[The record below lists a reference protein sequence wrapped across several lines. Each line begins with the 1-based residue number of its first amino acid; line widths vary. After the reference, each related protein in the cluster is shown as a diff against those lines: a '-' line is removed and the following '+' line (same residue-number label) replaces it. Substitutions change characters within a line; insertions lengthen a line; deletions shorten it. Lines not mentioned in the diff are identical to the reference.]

1 MSLWA
6 STLSGAQKR
15 LRISNFMIAICVL
28 ALFAMVLAYA
38 FLPSEEAGIS
48 KYSPFL
54 VVIFNLGLGFLVRSK
69 ALADLRAET
78 SGAPS

>member
-1 MSLWA
+1 MSVTA
-6 STLSGAQKR
+6 TTLTGAQKR
-15 LRISNFMIAICVL
+15 LRTSKFMIAICVL

-38 FLPSEEAGIS
+38 FLPSQEAGIS
-48 KYSPFL
+48 KYAPFL

-69 ALADLRAET
+69 ALADFRAET